1 MRAFSN
7 FPPLSGRAPGIL
19 LTNSNAICFA
29 FSSSLHTRTSQ
40 STGSSPASSSAP
52 RFCNAAARLTPAGSS
67 SLVCSAAEPC
77 HTPSMRVAAPPI
89 VAARGTVVSI
99 TIVPGFH
106 TLFNCLSSATTPE
119 KGTVNTATSHAA
131 AAERLSSPSICAAP
145 PMRSRKTFAVSCAR
159 EASRDPIRMCSPA
172 VAIRNASPEPSAPVP
187 PRIAIFRAM
196 MVRSVSNCAGHEN
209 RRRNSPHLPL
219 LRFSRTQYGIFK
231 NFQDA
236 NATTHR
242 VRIPQSPRPFH
253 HRRDRG
259 YRRARARQNSRHD
272 RQLLHLRLARSHA
285 DSRLCRPAREDA
297 STAEEEKKFWR
308 QRPQGRAGGHF
319 RIFRQ
324 RRAKRGSRRTIVHS
338 LSTDSPRDFR
348 SRECAAAVEL
358 QRHRVACCRGP
369 HYFCRGSGGGGSARG
384 RAAALFPRR
393 IPPHRAPLVKNY
405 FSLRIRC
412 RREAFFVAE
421 ISLSQGIGFFA
432 RLSLPFGIA
441 GRPRRLGRIAHLF
454 AMALHFAQRVDRL
467 VLRFIVGARDD
478 FAEQSHGEKLHA
490 ADEQRHRQHH

>member
-1 MRAFSN
+1 MRAFSS
-7 FPPLSGRAPGIL
+7 FPPFNGRAPGIFP
-19 LTNSNAICFA
+19 TNSNATCFA
-29 FSSSLHTRTSQ
+29 FSSSLQTSTSQ

-52 RFCNAAARLTPAGSS
+52 RFCNAAARLTLSGNS

-77 HTPSMRVAAPPI
+77 QTPSKRVAAPPI

-99 TIVPGFH
+99 TIVPGFQ
-106 TLFNCLSSATTPE
+106 TFFNCLRSATTPE
-119 KGTVNTATSHAA
+119 KGTVSTATSHAA
-131 AAERLSSPSICAAP
+131 AAERLSSPSICASL
-145 PMRSRKTFAVSCAR
+145 PMRSRKNFAVSCAR
-159 EASRDPIRMCSPA
+159 DASRDPIRMCSPA
-172 VAIRNASPEPSAPVP
+172 FAIRYASPEPSAPVP

-242 VRIPQSPRPFH
+242 VRISQSPRPFH

-308 QRPQGRAGGHF
+308 QRPQSRAGGHF

-324 RRAKRGSRRTIVHS
+324 RRAKRGSRRAIVHP
-338 LSTDSPRDFR
+338 LSPDLQRDFR
-348 SRECAAAVEL
+348 SRECAAGVEL
-358 QRHRVACCRGP
+358 QRHGVACCRGP
-369 HYFCRGSGGGGSARG
+369 HHLCRGSGGGGSTRG
-384 RAAALFPRR
+384 RTAALFSRR
-393 IPPHRAPLVKNY
+393 ISAHGAPLLKKY
-405 FSLRIRC
+405 FLRKIRYRRESVLFLRGMRYRSEFPEGRGDSAESPSSLRW
-412 RREAFFVAE
+412 
-421 ISLSQGIGFFA
+421 
-432 RLSLPFGIA
+432 
-441 GRPRRLGRIAHLF
+441 LF
-454 AMALHFAQRVDRL
+454 TSRNA
-467 VLRFIVGARDD
+467 
-478 FAEQSHGEKLHA
+478 
-490 ADEQRHRQHH
+490 